1 MIDNMVDDI
10 DNPVDYQ
17 VPGWHLALLLLAGF
31 RDLVDETHRAL
42 AEQGHAGA
50 RPAHGF
56 ALQAIGSGA
65 TNADLASRLG
75 VTKQAAAKTIASL
88 EREGYVERRDDTADA
103 RRRIVCPT
111 ERGTE
116 FLSLSAAA
124 FQNAVAAWRRRVG
137 TDAVDALGV
146 TLLRLDLPAGRL
158 DLAAWSG

>member
-1 MIDNMVDDI
+1 MVDDI
-10 DNPVDYQ
+10 DNPVDDQ

-31 RDLVDETHRAL
+31 RDLVDETHREL
-42 AEQGHAGA
+42 AAQGHVGA

-56 ALQAIGSGA
+56 ALQAIGPGV
-65 TNADLASRLG
+65 TNADLAIRLG

-111 ERGTE
+111 KRGAE

-124 FQNAVAAWRRRVG
+124 FQQALASWRQRVG
-137 TDAVDALGV
+137 ADAVDALGV
-146 TLLRLDLPAGRL
+146 TLRRLDLPAGRL
-158 DLAAWSG
+158 DFAAWSG